1 MKVRIAL
8 MGIILAAFLHSPA
21 QAQAQSQTRQAPQA
35 VVQLDKL
42 YVSPGAGID
51 EKAAKAVA
59 AQAME
64 AFAYRYLPFFPN
76 EAERAR
82 GLALSFVFASD
93 PQLLVL
99 TGRSK
104 AGMEESINLYW
115 NEKKELE
122 SQLPPLIF
130 SLWARMAGLADRW
143 RGSAPQ
149 PSLELSVVASGAM
162 LAADPSMPQSYGAV
176 SAAPGGGLFLAG
188 IGFLAELGPD
198 LGLRTSYR
206 LDPANPY
213 LYLYSMAT
221 SHAGTVAGMTST
233 GDVWTLKRGDAAFQK
248 VAAVQPLPSGFK
260 LAPEGAPVFQDYTTM
275 GFVKLVGRRRAALE
289 LKGPKPIT
297 MAAFDYD
304 EDGNFW
310 SYDIMSGLVRAYSPA
325 GELIQALRLVQADGE
340 AVVPQRLHLRG
351 SEFLLVSTTSLAA
364 FDRFGLPLWRMDKP
378 SPQSDPLMESMI
390 YGSAIGTDGSLYLL
404 LSGGGLT
411 LTRYD
416 DARSLDA
423 QRRLGDDAFAS
434 TLERAIALNA
444 AVRADTDSE
453 AAYAARAKFFQES
466 GLSMSELTLR
476 DAFAAAFPG
485 NRENAKRLG
494 DLKAGLLRAAALSA
508 ADAVYDPLARYGAET
523 ARADYQKAMRLL
535 ERYLGDHPDDTKLAQ
550 AMAALGDAFRARES
564 GVAPFKK
571 TPLIIEAKIGPLFP
585 AFMERYRTVPAGY
598 VRIRNAG
605 SESVQGISLSLSIKD
620 FMDYPLELK
629 LPGPLAAGA
638 ALELPIALVL
648 NRSVLE
654 LREELTVAA
663 LVRADSDKAEG
674 SAALSIVFRSR
685 TALTWEDTAAL
696 AAFITPNDDAIV
708 SFVHAALFFDPPPL
722 FGRAFSR
729 AFAIVN
735 ALGARGLVYVEDP
748 LTPFTLV
755 AAGGSRGSSPLI
767 DTVRFP
773 RSTLGSGAGDC
784 DDTTALLASCLEA
797 AGVRTAILT
806 TPGHVLLAFA
816 ADGPPDGPGRYGIDP
831 KRYGAIERDGSWWI
845 PLETTVLSK
854 GFAEAWRQGYAEASA
869 RLAALE
875 LVPLAVARSA
885 YPALPLAGTPGEAPL
900 AAPAAYSA
908 LARSSLAALK
918 DSFVLP
924 QQLAA
929 TNARAGKAGAEL
941 FNNLGVRLVQLG
953 DYSEAATAFREAARL
968 DPLSSPPRVNLITAL
983 SLAGDDKGAAEALAL
998 AERDFPG
1005 SASIGRLAQRLG
1017 TRLVQAPSTVSGTA
1031 GTGLA
1036 GSASGIEG
1044 TRSSGASL
1052 IELEW

>member
-1 MKVRIAL
+1 
-8 MGIILAAFLHSPA
+8 
-21 QAQAQSQTRQAPQA
+21 
-35 VVQLDKL
+35 
-42 YVSPGAGID
+42 
-51 EKAAKAVA
+51 
-59 AQAME
+59 
-64 AFAYRYLPFFPN
+64 
-76 EAERAR
+76 
-82 GLALSFVFASD
+82 
-93 PQLLVL
+93 
-99 TGRSK
+99 
-104 AGMEESINLYW
+104 
-115 NEKKELE
+115 
-122 SQLPPLIF
+122 
-130 SLWARMAGLADRW
+130 
-143 RGSAPQ
+143 
-149 PSLELSVVASGAM
+149 
-162 LAADPSMPQSYGAV
+162 
-176 SAAPGGGLFLAG
+176 
-188 IGFLAELGPD
+188 
-198 LGLRTSYR
+198 
-206 LDPANPY
+206 
-213 LYLYSMAT
+213 
-221 SHAGTVAGMTST
+221 
-233 GDVWTLKRGDAAFQK
+233 
-248 VAAVQPLPSGFK
+248 
-260 LAPEGAPVFQDYTTM
+260 
-275 GFVKLVGRRRAALE
+275 
-289 LKGPKPIT
+289 